1 MRWEAGNILKDKKL
15 YQMAWR
21 LMSSYWHSQEKWKAR
36 GLLAGVI
43 ALTLGQ
49 VYMLVL
55 LNGWNNDFY
64 NALQQRAFESF
75 WPLIGQFA
83 GFAFLHI
90 IFAVYA
96 IYVRQILEIKWRN
109 WMTDKYLDRWLGHQT
124 YYRLQ
129 VAGQDDMDNPDQ
141 RIADDINSF
150 VNLTLGLFVGVIK
163 QATSLVAFV
172 VILWNLSGYLD
183 IPLGDTVLS
192 VPGYMVFVTLIYSV
206 VGTWLAHKVGRKLIR
221 LNYDQQRFEADFR
234 FSMVRVRE
242 NSESV
247 AFYGGE
253 KPEMQNFRERFALV
267 IGNFW
272 GLMKRTKLLN
282 FYVNGYAQIAII
294 VPVLMCAPQYFSGT
308 MQLGGFM
315 QTISAFGRVQDAL
328 SYFVESYDS
337 IAQYVAVIRRLG
349 GFAGHMEEAEALTS
363 SFDFTRNTSNALQ
376 LWQMDI
382 ALPDGRQLAEKLSI
396 AVPAGKRLLISG
408 GSGAGKSTLLRA
420 IAGIWPYGTGEI
432 SLPTG
437 WRTMFLPQRPYL
449 PLGSLRRAI
458 YYPQPVPEN
467 TDDNLAGLLE
477 RFGLQKLAGQLDA
490 VDDWSRILSLGEQ
503 QRLAFIRILLLRP
516 DIVFL
521 DESTSALDEPREAQ
535 AYEILHQ
542 MLPQMAV
549 VSVGHRSSL
558 LNCHDK
564 QLVLAGD
571 GYWKLQDIK

>member
-1 MRWEAGNILKDKKL
+1 MKDKKL

-96 IYVRQILEIKWRN
+96 VYVRQVLEIKWRK

-141 RIADDINSF
+141 RIADDVNSF
-150 VNLTLGLFVGVIK
+150 VNLTLGLFVGVLK

-172 VILWNLSGYLD
+172 VILWNLSGSLD

-253 KPEMQNFRERFALV
+253 KPELQNFRERFALV

-294 VPVLMCAPQYFSGT
+294 VPVLMCAPQYFNGT

-349 GFAGHMEEAEALTS
+349 GFAGHMEEAEALAP
-363 SFDFTRNTSNALQ
+363 SFDFTKNTSNALQ

-467 TDDNLAGLLE
+467 TDDNLTGLLE
-477 RFGLQKLAGQLDA
+477 RFGLQNLAGQLDA

-542 MLPQMAV
+542 LLPQMAV

>member
-1 MRWEAGNILKDKKL
+1 MKDKKL

-96 IYVRQILEIKWRN
+96 VYVRQILEIKWRN

-141 RIADDINSF
+141 RIADDVNSF
-150 VNLTLGLFVGVIK
+150 VNLTLGLFVGVLK

-172 VILWNLSGYLD
+172 VILWNLSGSLD

-253 KPEMQNFRERFALV
+253 KPELQNFRERFALV

-294 VPVLMCAPQYFSGT
+294 VPVLMCAPQYFNGT

-349 GFAGHMEEAEALTS
+349 GFAGHMEEAEALVS
-363 SFDFTRNTSNALQ
+363 SFDFTKNTSNALQ

-467 TDDNLAGLLE
+467 IDDNLAGLLE
-477 RFGLQKLAGQLDA
+477 RFGLQKLADQLDA

-542 MLPQMAV
+542 LLPQMAV

-558 LNCHDK
+558 LHCHDK

-571 GYWKLQDIK
+571 GYWKLQYIK

>member
-1 MRWEAGNILKDKKL
+1 MKDKKL

-96 IYVRQILEIKWRN
+96 VYVRQILEIKWRK

-141 RIADDINSF
+141 RIADDVNSF
-150 VNLTLGLFVGVIK
+150 VNLTLGLFVGVLK

-172 VILWNLSGYLD
+172 VILWNLSGSLD

-253 KPEMQNFRERFALV
+253 KPELQNFRERFALV

-294 VPVLMCAPQYFSGT
+294 VPVLMCAPQYFNGT

-349 GFAGHMEEAEALTS
+349 GFAGHMEEAEALAP
-363 SFDFTRNTSNALQ
+363 SFDFTKNTSNALQ

-382 ALPDGRQLAEKLSI
+382 VLPDGRQLAEKLSI

-467 TDDNLAGLLE
+467 TDDNLTGLLE
-477 RFGLQKLAGQLDA
+477 RFGLQNLAGQLDA

-542 MLPQMAV
+542 LLPQMAV

>member
-1 MRWEAGNILKDKKL
+1 MKDKKL

-109 WMTDKYLDRWLGHQT
+109 WMTDKYLDRWLEHQT

-129 VAGQDDMDNPDQ
+129 VAGKDDMDNPDQ

-467 TDDNLAGLLE
+467 ADDNLAGLLE

-542 MLPQMAV
+542 LLPQMAV

>member
-1 MRWEAGNILKDKKL
+1 MKDKKL

-349 GFAGHMEEAEALTS
+349 GFAGHMEEAEALAP

>member
-1 MRWEAGNILKDKKL
+1 MKDKKL

-96 IYVRQILEIKWRN
+96 VYVRQILEIKWRK

-141 RIADDINSF
+141 RIADDVNSF
-150 VNLTLGLFVGVIK
+150 VNLTLGLFVGVLK

-172 VILWNLSGYLD
+172 VILWNLSGSLD

-253 KPEMQNFRERFALV
+253 KPELQNFRERFALV

-294 VPVLMCAPQYFSGT
+294 VPVLMCAPQYFNGT

-349 GFAGHMEEAEALTS
+349 GFAGHMEEAEALAP
-363 SFDFTRNTSNALQ
+363 SFDFTKNTSNALQ

-382 ALPDGRQLAEKLSI
+382 ALPYGRQLAEKLSI

-458 YYPQPVPEN
+458 YYPQPVLEN
-467 TDDNLAGLLE
+467 TDDNLTGLLE
-477 RFGLQKLAGQLDA
+477 RFGLQNLAGQLDA

-542 MLPQMAV
+542 LLPQMAV

>member
-1 MRWEAGNILKDKKL
+1 MKDKKL

-64 NALQQRAFESF
+64 NALQQRAFGSF

-96 IYVRQILEIKWRN
+96 VYVRQILEIKWRK

-141 RIADDINSF
+141 RIADDVNSF
-150 VNLTLGLFVGVIK
+150 VNLTLGLFVGVLK

-172 VILWNLSGYLD
+172 VILWNLSGSLD

-253 KPEMQNFRERFALV
+253 KPELQNFRERFALV

-294 VPVLMCAPQYFSGT
+294 VPVLMCAPQYFNGT

-349 GFAGHMEEAEALTS
+349 GFAGHMEEAEALAP
-363 SFDFTRNTSNALQ
+363 SFDFTKNTSNALQ

-458 YYPQPVPEN
+458 YYPQPVLEN
-467 TDDNLAGLLE
+467 TDDNLTGLLE
-477 RFGLQKLAGQLDA
+477 RFGLQNLAGQLDA

>member
-1 MRWEAGNILKDKKL
+1 MKDKKL

-90 IFAVYA
+90 VFAVYA
-96 IYVRQILEIKWRN
+96 VYVRQILEIKWRK

-141 RIADDINSF
+141 RIADDVNSF
-150 VNLTLGLFVGVIK
+150 VNLTLGLFVGVLK

-172 VILWNLSGYLD
+172 VILWNLSGSLD

-253 KPEMQNFRERFALV
+253 KPELQNFRERFALV

-294 VPVLMCAPQYFSGT
+294 VPVLMCAPQYFNGT

-349 GFAGHMEEAEALTS
+349 GFAGHMEEAEALAP
-363 SFDFTRNTSNALQ
+363 SFDFTKNTSNALQ

-458 YYPQPVPEN
+458 YYPQPVLEN
-467 TDDNLAGLLE
+467 TDDNLTGLLE
-477 RFGLQKLAGQLDA
+477 RFGLQNLAGQLDA

-542 MLPQMAV
+542 LLPQMAV

>member
-1 MRWEAGNILKDKKL
+1 MKDKKL

-96 IYVRQILEIKWRN
+96 VYVRQILEIKWRK

-141 RIADDINSF
+141 RIADDVNSF
-150 VNLTLGLFVGVIK
+150 VNLTLGLFVGVLK

-172 VILWNLSGYLD
+172 VILWNLSGSLD

-253 KPEMQNFRERFALV
+253 KPELQNFRERFALV

-294 VPVLMCAPQYFSGT
+294 VPVLMCAPQYFNGT

-349 GFAGHMEEAEALTS
+349 GFAGHMEEAEALAP
-363 SFDFTRNTSNALQ
+363 SFDFTKNTSNALQ

-458 YYPQPVPEN
+458 YYPQPVLEN
-467 TDDNLAGLLE
+467 TDDNLTGLLE
-477 RFGLQKLAGQLDA
+477 RFGLQNLAGQLDA

-542 MLPQMAV
+542 LLPQMAL

>member
-1 MRWEAGNILKDKKL
+1 MKDKKL

-96 IYVRQILEIKWRN
+96 VYVRQILEIKWRK

-141 RIADDINSF
+141 RIADDVNSF
-150 VNLTLGLFVGVIK
+150 VNLTLGLFVGVLK

-172 VILWNLSGYLD
+172 VILWNLSGSLD

-192 VPGYMVFVTLIYSV
+192 VPGYMVFVTLIYSI

-253 KPEMQNFRERFALV
+253 KPELQNFRERFALV

-294 VPVLMCAPQYFSGT
+294 VPVLMCAPQYFNGT

-349 GFAGHMEEAEALTS
+349 GFAGHMEEAEALAP
-363 SFDFTRNTSNALQ
+363 SFDFTQNTSNALQ

-458 YYPQPVPEN
+458 YYPQPVLEN
-467 TDDNLAGLLE
+467 TDDNLTGLLE
-477 RFGLQKLAGQLDA
+477 RFGLQNLAGQLDA

-542 MLPQMAV
+542 LLPQMAV

>member
-1 MRWEAGNILKDKKL
+1 MKDKKL

-96 IYVRQILEIKWRN
+96 VYVRQILEIKWRK

-141 RIADDINSF
+141 RIADDVNSF
-150 VNLTLGLFVGVIK
+150 VNLTLGLFVGVLK

-172 VILWNLSGYLD
+172 VILWNLSGSLD

-253 KPEMQNFRERFALV
+253 KPELQNFRERFALV

-294 VPVLMCAPQYFSGT
+294 VPVLMCAPQYFNGT

-349 GFAGHMEEAEALTS
+349 GFAGHMEEAEALAP
-363 SFDFTRNTSNALQ
+363 SFDFTKNTSNALQ

-467 TDDNLAGLLE
+467 TDDNLTGLLE
-477 RFGLQKLAGQLDA
+477 RFGLQNLAGQLDA

-521 DESTSALDEPREAQ
+521 DESTSALDEPREAR

-542 MLPQMAV
+542 LLPQMAV

>member
-1 MRWEAGNILKDKKL
+1 MKDKKL

-96 IYVRQILEIKWRN
+96 VYVRQILEIKWRK

-141 RIADDINSF
+141 RIADDVNSF
-150 VNLTLGLFVGVIK
+150 VNLTLGLFVGVLK

-172 VILWNLSGYLD
+172 VILWNLSGSLD

-253 KPEMQNFRERFALV
+253 KPELQNFRERFALV

-294 VPVLMCAPQYFSGT
+294 VPVLMCAPQYFNGT

-328 SYFVESYDS
+328 SYFVQSYDS
-337 IAQYVAVIRRLG
+337 IARYVAVIRRLG
-349 GFAGHMEEAEALTS
+349 GFAGHMEEAEALAP
-363 SFDFTRNTSNALQ
+363 SFDFTKNTSNALQ

-467 TDDNLAGLLE
+467 TDDNLTGLLE
-477 RFGLQKLAGQLDA
+477 RFGLQNLAGQLDA

-542 MLPQMAV
+542 LLPQMAV

>member
-1 MRWEAGNILKDKKL
+1 MKDKKL

-96 IYVRQILEIKWRN
+96 VYVRQILEIKWRN

-141 RIADDINSF
+141 RIADDVNSF
-150 VNLTLGLFVGVIK
+150 VNLTLGLFVGVLK

-172 VILWNLSGYLD
+172 VILWNLSGSLD

-253 KPEMQNFRERFALV
+253 KPELQNFRERFALV

-294 VPVLMCAPQYFSGT
+294 VPVLMCAPQYFNGT

-363 SFDFTRNTSNALQ
+363 SFDFTKNTSNALQ

-467 TDDNLAGLLE
+467 ADDNLTGLLE
-477 RFGLQKLAGQLDA
+477 RFGLQNLAGQLDA

-535 AYEILHQ
+535 AYDILHQ

>member
-1 MRWEAGNILKDKKL
+1 MKDKKL

-96 IYVRQILEIKWRN
+96 VYVRQILEIKWRK

-141 RIADDINSF
+141 RIADYVNSF
-150 VNLTLGLFVGVIK
+150 VNLTLGLVVGVLK

-172 VILWNLSGYLD
+172 VILWNLSGSLD

-253 KPEMQNFRERFALV
+253 KPELQNFRERFALV

-294 VPVLMCAPQYFSGT
+294 VPVLMCAPQYFNGT

-337 IAQYVAVIRRLG
+337 IARYVAVIRRLG
-349 GFAGHMEEAEALTS
+349 GFAGHMEEAEALAP
-363 SFDFTRNTSNALQ
+363 SFDFTKNTSNALQ

-458 YYPQPVPEN
+458 YYPQPVLEN
-467 TDDNLAGLLE
+467 TDDNLTGLLE
-477 RFGLQKLAGQLDA
+477 RFGLQNLAGQLDA

-542 MLPQMAV
+542 LLPQMAV

>member
-1 MRWEAGNILKDKKL
+1 MKDKKL

-96 IYVRQILEIKWRN
+96 VYVRQILEIKWRK

-141 RIADDINSF
+141 RIADDVNSF
-150 VNLTLGLFVGVIK
+150 VNLTLGLFVGVLK

-172 VILWNLSGYLD
+172 VILWNLSGSLD

-253 KPEMQNFRERFALV
+253 KPELQNFRERFALV

-294 VPVLMCAPQYFSGT
+294 VPVLMCAPQYFNGT

-349 GFAGHMEEAEALTS
+349 GFAGHMEEAEALAP
-363 SFDFTRNTSNALQ
+363 SFDFTKNTSNALQ

-458 YYPQPVPEN
+458 YYPQPVLEN
-467 TDDNLAGLLE
+467 TDDNLTGLLE
-477 RFGLQKLAGQLDA
+477 RFGLQNLAGQLDA

>member
-1 MRWEAGNILKDKKL
+1 MKDKKL

-64 NALQQRAFESF
+64 NALQQRVFESF

-96 IYVRQILEIKWRN
+96 VYVRQILEIKWRK

-141 RIADDINSF
+141 RIADDVNSF
-150 VNLTLGLFVGVIK
+150 VNLTLGLFVGVLK

-172 VILWNLSGYLD
+172 VILWNLSGSLD

-192 VPGYMVFVTLIYSV
+192 VPGYMVFVTLIYSI

-253 KPEMQNFRERFALV
+253 KPELQNFRERFALV

-294 VPVLMCAPQYFSGT
+294 VPVLMCAPQYFNGT

-328 SYFVESYDS
+328 SYFVESYGS

-349 GFAGHMEEAEALTS
+349 GFAGHMEEAEALAP
-363 SFDFTRNTSNALQ
+363 SFDFTKNTSNALQ

-467 TDDNLAGLLE
+467 TDDNLTGLLE
-477 RFGLQKLAGQLDA
+477 RFGLQNLAGQLDA

-542 MLPQMAV
+542 LLPQMAV

>member
-1 MRWEAGNILKDKKL
+1 MKDKKL

-96 IYVRQILEIKWRN
+96 VYVRQILEIKWRN

-141 RIADDINSF
+141 RIADDVNSF
-150 VNLTLGLFVGVIK
+150 VNLTLGLFVGVLK

-172 VILWNLSGYLD
+172 VILWNLSGSLD

-192 VPGYMVFVTLIYSV
+192 VPGYMVFVTLIYSA
-206 VGTWLAHKVGRKLIR
+206 VGTWLAHKVGRKLIP
-221 LNYDQQRFEADFR
+221 LNYAQQRFEADFR

-253 KPEMQNFRERFALV
+253 KPELQNFRERFALV

-272 GLMKRTKLLN
+272 GLMKRTKMLN

-294 VPVLMCAPQYFSGT
+294 VPVLMCAPQYFNGT

-349 GFAGHMEEAEALTS
+349 GFAGHMEEAEALTP

-396 AVPAGKRLLISG
+396 AVPAGKRLLIGG
-408 GSGAGKSTLLRA
+408 GSGTGKSTLLRA

-467 TDDNLAGLLE
+467 IDDNLTGLLE
-477 RFGLQKLAGQLDA
+477 RFGLQKLAGQLDT

-542 MLPQMAV
+542 LLPKMAV

>member
-1 MRWEAGNILKDKKL
+1 MRWEAGSILKDKKL

-96 IYVRQILEIKWRN
+96 VYVRQILEIKWRN

-141 RIADDINSF
+141 RIADDVNSF
-150 VNLTLGLFVGVIK
+150 VNLTLGLFVGVLK

-172 VILWNLSGYLD
+172 VILWNLSGSLD

-253 KPEMQNFRERFALV
+253 KPELQNFRERFALV

-294 VPVLMCAPQYFSGT
+294 VPVLMCAPQYFNGT

-363 SFDFTRNTSNALQ
+363 SFDFTKNTSNALQ

-467 TDDNLAGLLE
+467 IDDNLAGLLE
-477 RFGLQKLAGQLDA
+477 RFGLQNLAGQLDT

-542 MLPQMAV
+542 LLPQMAV

>member
-1 MRWEAGNILKDKKL
+1 MKDKKL

-96 IYVRQILEIKWRN
+96 VYVRQILEIKWRK

-141 RIADDINSF
+141 RIADDVNSF
-150 VNLTLGLFVGVIK
+150 VNLTLGLFVGVLK
-163 QATSLVAFV
+163 QATSLIAFV
-172 VILWNLSGYLD
+172 VILWNLSGSLD

-253 KPEMQNFRERFALV
+253 KPELQNFRERFALV

-294 VPVLMCAPQYFSGT
+294 VPVLMCAPQYFNGT

-349 GFAGHMEEAEALTS
+349 GFAGHMEEAEALAP
-363 SFDFTRNTSNALQ
+363 SFDFTKNTSNALQ

-458 YYPQPVPEN
+458 YYPQPVLEN
-467 TDDNLAGLLE
+467 TDDNLTGLLE
-477 RFGLQKLAGQLDA
+477 RFGLQNLAGQLDA

-542 MLPQMAV
+542 LLPQMAV

>member
-1 MRWEAGNILKDKKL
+1 MKDKKL

-253 KPEMQNFRERFALV
+253 KPELQNFRERFALV

-467 TDDNLAGLLE
+467 ADDNLAGLLE
-477 RFGLQKLAGQLDA
+477 HFGLQKLAGQLDA

>member
-1 MRWEAGNILKDKKL
+1 MKDKKL

-55 LNGWNNDFY
+55 LNGWNIDFY

-96 IYVRQILEIKWRN
+96 VYVRQILEIKWRK

-141 RIADDINSF
+141 RIADDVNSF
-150 VNLTLGLFVGVIK
+150 VNLTLGLFVGVLK

-172 VILWNLSGYLD
+172 VILWNLSGSLD

-253 KPEMQNFRERFALV
+253 KPELQNFRERFALV

-294 VPVLMCAPQYFSGT
+294 VPVLMCAPQYFNGT

-337 IAQYVAVIRRLG
+337 IARYVAVIRRLG
-349 GFAGHMEEAEALTS
+349 GFAGHMEEAEALAP
-363 SFDFTRNTSNALQ
+363 SFDFTKNTSNALQ

-458 YYPQPVPEN
+458 YYPQPVLEN
-467 TDDNLAGLLE
+467 TDDNLTGLLE
-477 RFGLQKLAGQLDA
+477 RFGLQNLAGQLDA

-542 MLPQMAV
+542 LLPQMAV

>member
-1 MRWEAGNILKDKKL
+1 MKDKKL
-15 YQMAWR
+15 YQMAWC

-96 IYVRQILEIKWRN
+96 VYVRQILEIKWRK

-141 RIADDINSF
+141 RIADDVNSF
-150 VNLTLGLFVGVIK
+150 VNLTLGLFVGVLK

-172 VILWNLSGYLD
+172 VILWNLSGSLD

-253 KPEMQNFRERFALV
+253 KPELQNFRERFALV

-294 VPVLMCAPQYFSGT
+294 VPVLMCAPQYFNGT

-349 GFAGHMEEAEALTS
+349 GFAGHMEEAEALAP
-363 SFDFTRNTSNALQ
+363 SFDFTKNTSNALQ

-382 ALPDGRQLAEKLSI
+382 VLPDGRQLAEKLSI

-467 TDDNLAGLLE
+467 TDDNLTGLLE
-477 RFGLQKLAGQLDA
+477 RFGLQNLAGQLDA

-542 MLPQMAV
+542 LLPQMAV

>member
-1 MRWEAGNILKDKKL
+1 MKDKKL

-96 IYVRQILEIKWRN
+96 VYVRQILEIKWRK

-141 RIADDINSF
+141 RIADDVNSF
-150 VNLTLGLFVGVIK
+150 VNLTLGLFVGVLK

-172 VILWNLSGYLD
+172 VILWNLSGSLD

-253 KPEMQNFRERFALV
+253 KPELQNFRERFALV

-294 VPVLMCAPQYFSGT
+294 VPVLMCAPQYFNGT

-349 GFAGHMEEAEALTS
+349 GFAGHMEEAEALAP
-363 SFDFTRNTSNALQ
+363 SFDFTKNTSNALQ

-467 TDDNLAGLLE
+467 TGDNLTGLLE
-477 RFGLQKLAGQLDA
+477 RFGLQNLAGQLDA

-542 MLPQMAV
+542 LLPQMAV

>member
-1 MRWEAGNILKDKKL
+1 MKDKKL

-141 RIADDINSF
+141 RIADDVNSF
-150 VNLTLGLFVGVIK
+150 VNLTLGLFVGVLK

-172 VILWNLSGYLD
+172 VILWNLSGSLD

-253 KPEMQNFRERFALV
+253 KPELQNFRERFALV

-294 VPVLMCAPQYFSGT
+294 VPVLMCAPQYFNGT

-467 TDDNLAGLLE
+467 TDDNLTGLLE

-542 MLPQMAV
+542 LLPQMAV

>member
-1 MRWEAGNILKDKKL
+1 MKDKKL

-129 VAGQDDMDNPDQ
+129 VAGKDDMDNPDQ

>member
-1 MRWEAGNILKDKKL
+1 MKDKKL

-96 IYVRQILEIKWRN
+96 VYVRQILEIKWRK

-141 RIADDINSF
+141 RIADDVNSF
-150 VNLTLGLFVGVIK
+150 VNLTLGLFVGVLK

-172 VILWNLSGYLD
+172 VILWNLSGSLD

-253 KPEMQNFRERFALV
+253 KPELQNFRERFALV

-294 VPVLMCAPQYFSGT
+294 VPVLMCAPQYFNGT

-349 GFAGHMEEAEALTS
+349 GFAGHMEEAEALAP
-363 SFDFTRNTSNALQ
+363 SFDFTQNTSNALQ
-376 LWQMDI
+376 LWQIDI

-467 TDDNLAGLLE
+467 TDDNLTGLLE
-477 RFGLQKLAGQLDA
+477 RFGLQNLAGQLDA

-542 MLPQMAV
+542 LLPQMAV

>member
-1 MRWEAGNILKDKKL
+1 MKDKKL

-96 IYVRQILEIKWRN
+96 VYVRQILEIKWRN
-109 WMTDKYLDRWLGHQT
+109 WMTDKYLDRWLGNQT

-141 RIADDINSF
+141 RIADDVNSF
-150 VNLTLGLFVGVIK
+150 VNLTLGLFVGVLK

-172 VILWNLSGYLD
+172 VILWNLSGSLD

-253 KPEMQNFRERFALV
+253 KPELQNFRERFALV

-294 VPVLMCAPQYFSGT
+294 VPVLMCAPQYFNGT

-363 SFDFTRNTSNALQ
+363 SFDFTKNTSNALQ

-467 TDDNLAGLLE
+467 TDDNLTGLLE
-477 RFGLQKLAGQLDA
+477 RFGLQNLAGQLDA

-542 MLPQMAV
+542 LLPQMAV

>member
-1 MRWEAGNILKDKKL
+1 MKDKKL

-96 IYVRQILEIKWRN
+96 VYVRQILEIKWRK

-141 RIADDINSF
+141 RIADDVNSF
-150 VNLTLGLFVGVIK
+150 VNLTLGLFVGVLK

-172 VILWNLSGYLD
+172 VILWNLSGSLD

-253 KPEMQNFRERFALV
+253 KPELQNFRERFALV

-294 VPVLMCAPQYFSGT
+294 VPVLMCAPQYFNGT

-349 GFAGHMEEAEALTS
+349 GFAGHMEEAEALAP
-363 SFDFTRNTSNALQ
+363 SFDFTKNTSNALQ

-382 ALPDGRQLAEKLSI
+382 ALPDGRKLAEKLSI

-458 YYPQPVPEN
+458 YYPQPVLEN
-467 TDDNLAGLLE
+467 TDDNLTGLLE
-477 RFGLQKLAGQLDA
+477 RFGLQNLAGQLDA

-542 MLPQMAV
+542 LLPQMAV

>member
-1 MRWEAGNILKDKKL
+1 MKDKKL

-96 IYVRQILEIKWRN
+96 VYVRQILEIKWRK

-141 RIADDINSF
+141 RIADDVNSF
-150 VNLTLGLFVGVIK
+150 VNLTLGLFVGVLK

-172 VILWNLSGYLD
+172 VILWNLSGSLD

-192 VPGYMVFVTLIYSV
+192 VPGYMVFVTLIYSI

-253 KPEMQNFRERFALV
+253 KPELQNFRERFALV

-294 VPVLMCAPQYFSGT
+294 VPVLMCAPQYFNGT

-349 GFAGHMEEAEALTS
+349 GFAGHMEEAEALAP
-363 SFDFTRNTSNALQ
+363 SFDFTKNTSNALQ

-449 PLGSLRRAI
+449 PLGSLRRAV

-467 TDDNLAGLLE
+467 TDDNLTGLLE
-477 RFGLQKLAGQLDA
+477 RFGLQNLAGQLDA

-542 MLPQMAV
+542 LLPQMAV

>member
-1 MRWEAGNILKDKKL
+1 MKDKKL
-15 YQMAWR
+15 YQMAWH

-64 NALQQRAFESF
+64 NALQQQAFESF

-90 IFAVYA
+90 IFSVYA
-96 IYVRQILEIKWRN
+96 VYVRQILEIKWRN

-141 RIADDINSF
+141 RIADDVNSF
-150 VNLTLGLFVGVIK
+150 VNLTLGLFVGVLK

-172 VILWNLSGYLD
+172 VILWNLSGSLD

-253 KPEMQNFRERFALV
+253 KPELQNFRERFALV

-294 VPVLMCAPQYFSGT
+294 VPVLMCAPQYFYGT

-349 GFAGHMEEAEALTS
+349 GFAGHMEEAEALVS
-363 SFDFTRNTSNALQ
+363 SFDFTKNTSNALQ

-467 TDDNLAGLLE
+467 IDDNLAGLLE
-477 RFGLQKLAGQLDA
+477 RFGLQKLADQLDA

-542 MLPQMAV
+542 LLPQMAV

>member
-1 MRWEAGNILKDKKL
+1 MKDKKL

-96 IYVRQILEIKWRN
+96 VYVRQILEIKWRK

-141 RIADDINSF
+141 RIADDVNSF
-150 VNLTLGLFVGVIK
+150 VNLTLGLFVGVLK

-172 VILWNLSGYLD
+172 VILWNLSGSLD

-253 KPEMQNFRERFALV
+253 KPELQNFRERFALV

-294 VPVLMCAPQYFSGT
+294 VPVLMCAPQYFNGT

-349 GFAGHMEEAEALTS
+349 GFAGHMEEAEALAP
-363 SFDFTRNTSNALQ
+363 SFDFTKNTSNALQ

-420 IAGIWPYGTGEI
+420 IAGIWPYGTGGI

-458 YYPQPVPEN
+458 YYPQPVLEN
-467 TDDNLAGLLE
+467 TDDNLTGLLE
-477 RFGLQKLAGQLDA
+477 RFGLQNLAGQLDA

-542 MLPQMAV
+542 LLPQMAV

>member
-1 MRWEAGNILKDKKL
+1 MKDKKL

-96 IYVRQILEIKWRN
+96 VYVRQILEIKWRK

-141 RIADDINSF
+141 RIADDVNSF
-150 VNLTLGLFVGVIK
+150 VNLTLGLFVGVLK

-172 VILWNLSGYLD
+172 VILWNLSGSLD

-253 KPEMQNFRERFALV
+253 KPELQNFRERFALV

-294 VPVLMCAPQYFSGT
+294 VPVLMCAPQYFNGT

-349 GFAGHMEEAEALTS
+349 GFAGHMEEAEALAP
-363 SFDFTRNTSNALQ
+363 SFDFTKNTSNALQ

-458 YYPQPVPEN
+458 YYPQPVLEN
-467 TDDNLAGLLE
+467 TDDNLTGLLE
-477 RFGLQKLAGQLDA
+477 RFGLQNLAGQLDA
-490 VDDWSRILSLGEQ
+490 VDDWSRILSLGVQ

-542 MLPQMAV
+542 LLPQMAV